1 MTSKRLI
8 GIGDSIIMN
17 SKNINSSANSIS
29 LDKSMRSAKSIRT
42 ISTNETPRR
51 GTSKENISSQP
62 FLNNIFNEGRLSTDS
77 NYLSLDNISKRNFNK
92 YFMNYINT
100 EQNKEASEIISDAD
114 KIIKQ
119 RKKNLIIYNQLV
131 KSTYMKNT
139 NEISLDNYK
148 IRLMKDKRKELNTK
162 LYVVNR
168 AMKSNEKIFEE
179 DYKKF
184 LEFVENTNNSYKRQE
199 FLLNKYKKLIDE
211 NEIEYNKQYNQNK
224 KLKEDIEFIVRKILT
239 LRYYG
244 SFIHNVFKID
254 FVYENIKRT
263 EGKNLLN
270 VAEDIIKTYE
280 KNNEKGYE
288 DKLLGE
294 YWLMAQINEFEQ
306 NILSIIN
313 EKESFKKELIK
324 IECDDKE
331 EIIQLNNRIKELE
344 KRLEIVKEDKNK
356 FMKSIQN
363 YDNPEIMDT
372 VLDCIA
378 ELTEIFGLNTAYSS
392 ALLKEKTATNYTS
405 LCSDLIKHI
414 KEKENEVINHIEE
427 IENIINMG
435 SKEEKSLIEEII
447 TERRK
452 EIKKRKLFELIKEQ
466 KDQIMKKNMKA
477 IERANRIV
485 IKGRKVIDF
494 RIHKANKKKKK
505 IKIEN
510 NEDDILY
517 YSSEEK

>member
-1 MTSKRLI
+1 
-8 GIGDSIIMN
+8 
-17 SKNINSSANSIS
+17 
-29 LDKSMRSAKSIRT
+29 
-42 ISTNETPRR
+42 
-51 GTSKENISSQP
+51 
-62 FLNNIFNEGRLSTDS
+62 
-77 NYLSLDNISKRNFNK
+77 
-92 YFMNYINT
+92 MNYINT
-100 EQNKEASEIISDAD
+100 ELNEEASEIINDAD

-211 NEIEYNKQYNQNK
+211 NEIEYNKQNNQNK

-288 DKLLGE
+288 DKLLDE

-324 IECDDKE
+324 IEYDDKE

-378 ELTEIFGLNTAYSS
+378 ELTEIFGLNTVYSS

-414 KEKENEVINHIEE
+414 KEKENVVINHIEE
-427 IENIINMG
+427 I
-435 SKEEKSLIEEII
+435 
-447 TERRK
+447 
-452 EIKKRKLFELIKEQ
+452 
-466 KDQIMKKNMKA
+466 
-477 IERANRIV
+477 
-485 IKGRKVIDF
+485 
-494 RIHKANKKKKK
+494 
-505 IKIEN
+505 
-510 NEDDILY
+510 
-517 YSSEEK
+517 